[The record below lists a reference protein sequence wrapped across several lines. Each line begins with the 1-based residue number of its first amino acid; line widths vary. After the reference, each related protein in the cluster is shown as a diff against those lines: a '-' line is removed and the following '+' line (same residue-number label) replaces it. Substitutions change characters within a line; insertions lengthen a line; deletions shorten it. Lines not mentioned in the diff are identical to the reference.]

1 MSITFGC
8 SSSEPKQRTNIGLD
22 NVKIA
27 KAEVVYNKAQ
37 KWQKKPDDVGIEME
51 LDIGKD
57 WNPTFYVGGWFK
69 SDPISGNC
77 EGWSTAFKVK
87 ILLEAVGLTGAKLD
101 YSQPVEHQRFPEDLA
116 SSLVGKKFTR
126 LSYKTT
132 KKKESGDH
140 YWRDWQQVAPENHFE
155 ELRKE
160 FMEAVTH
167 RNPDTDEPQP
177 YVKDFLDP
185 EQDVDDALEGPWDD
199 EITATET
206 PIDGAVPKAPVMPN
220 L

>member
-1 MSITFGC
+1 MKTFKHFTFMEEGV
-8 SSSEPKQRTNIGLD
+8 NLLD
-22 NVKIA
+22 KS
-27 KAEVVYNKAQ
+27 Y
-37 KWQKKPDDVGIEME
+37 
-51 LDIGKD
+51 
-57 WNPTFYVGGWFK
+57 YVGNPIKVTANLNKFIGDAGYKEGDTFQFISKTQVSIDYDK
-69 SDPISGNC
+69 ST
-77 EGWSTAFKVK
+77 E
-87 ILLEAVGLTGAKLD
+87 L
-101 YSQPVEHQRFPEDLA
+101 QRFPEDLA